1 MMNKGKMLCFF
12 FYQILS
18 TNSTEKCMD
27 ISVENLYLDIGA

>member
-12 FYQILS
+12 LNQILS
-18 TNSTEKCMD
+18 TNSIEKCMD